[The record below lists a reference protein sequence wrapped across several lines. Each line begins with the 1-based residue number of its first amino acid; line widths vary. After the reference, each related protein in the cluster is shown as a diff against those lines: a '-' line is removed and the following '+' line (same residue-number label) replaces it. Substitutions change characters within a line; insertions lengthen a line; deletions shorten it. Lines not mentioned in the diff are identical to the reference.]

1 MAKATIVYIIDPQTN
16 EVLMARKVR
25 KVGTGF
31 WFGYGG
37 KIEAGQTP
45 QECTIEE
52 TFEESGGVIKLSEE
66 ELEPVALI
74 DFYKGEDTT
83 PLVDTP
89 LFSVLFYRALKTK
102 ASVGEPLTTDEMADP
117 TWFPVDNLPWDEI
130 MPGDELLL
138 PQVLAGTPIKGWVHF
153 TSNEKE
159 VIGSSIENCTLA
171 ELVI

>member
-1 MAKATIVYIIDPQTN
+1 MAKATIVYIIDPETN

-37 KIEAGQTP
+37 KIEPGQTP

-52 TFEESGGVIKLSEE
+52 TLEESGGIIRLSEA

-74 DFYKGEDTT
+74 EFYKGEHTVPKADA
-83 PLVDTP
+83 P

-117 TWFPVDNLPWDEI
+117 TWFPIDSLPWDEI

-153 TSNEKE
+153 TSDEKG
-159 VIGSSIENCTLA
+159 VIGSSIENCSVGDLT
-171 ELVI
+171 I